1 MIPFRF
7 GPAGRQLYGAFHK
20 PDTRIANA
28 SSVLLCSPFG
38 QEAVRVHRLYR
49 VLADRLARAGHSVLR
64 FDYLGT
70 GDADGDDETPG
81 LPQWIDDLLLAHREL
96 QARAGTTRTVWIGAR
111 LGAWLAA
118 RASTRLTHELHGL
131 VLWEPLADGAA
142 YLRELAQAHTDAQQN
157 LLRPPVARAEAL
169 GDEAIGF
176 GVSDEFRS
184 AVATIKA
191 SDYAN
196 LRSTRVHWVTN
207 PNRPPPLAIQAALHN
222 AMPSAIE
229 NRLDIAFDW
238 TSEEAL
244 NTALVPNEAV
254 RLLVALATGASIAH
268 EPIADEPEGAA

>member
-28 SSVLLCSPFG
+28 SAVLLCNPFG

-96 QARAGTTRTVWIGAR
+96 QARAGTSPTVWIGAR

-118 RASTRLTHELHGL
+118 RASARLTHSLHGL
-131 VLWEPLADGAA
+131 VLWEPVADGAA
-142 YLRELAQAHTDAQQN
+142 YLRELAQAHTDAQHN
-157 LLRPPVARAEAL
+157 LLRPPVVHADAL
-169 GDEAIGF
+169 RDEAIGF
-176 GVSDEFRS
+176 GVSEEFKT
-184 AVATIKA
+184 AVAAISA
-191 SDYAN
+191 GDYAGV
-196 LRSTRVHWVTN
+196 RAARAHWVTN
-207 PNRPPPLAIQAALHN
+207 PNRPPPLATQAALRS

-254 RLLVALATGASIAH
+254 RLLAALATTGVTTANDA
-268 EPIADEPEGAA
+268 EGAA

>member
-20 PDTRIANA
+20 PDTRLANA
-28 SSVLLCSPFG
+28 SAVLLCNPFG

-49 VLADRLARAGHSVLR
+49 VLADRLAREGHSVLR

-81 LPQWIDDLLLAHREL
+81 LAQWIDDLLLAHREL
-96 QARAGTTRTVWIGAR
+96 QGRAAPGRMVWIGAR

-118 RASTRLTHELHGL
+118 RASAQLTHDLQCL

-142 YLRELAQAHTDAQQN
+142 YLRELAQAHTNAQYN
-157 LLRPPVARAEAL
+157 LLRPHVARVDGL

-176 GVSDEFRS
+176 GVTDEFKT
-184 AVATIKA
+184 AVGAVKA
-191 SDYAN
+191 GDYAH
-196 LRSTRVHWVTN
+196 LRSSRVHWVTN
-207 PNRPPPLAIQAALHN
+207 PNRPLPLPTQAALRS
-222 AMPSAIE
+222 AMPTAIE
-229 NRLDIAFDW
+229 NRLDIAFEW

-254 RLLVALATGASIAH
+254 RLLAALATGASVTN
-268 EPIADEPEGAA
+268 DSEGTA